1 MIALRS
7 TLVLSEPLILEAMEL
22 TKIRTKTGVITEAL
36 KTLIQREKLKS
47 IKNYQ
52 GKVNLD
58 IDLNKLRKR

>member
-7 TLVLSEPLILEAMEL
+7 TFVLSEPLILEAMEL
-22 TKIRTKTGVITEAL
+22 TKIRTKTAVITEAL
-36 KTLIQREKLKS
+36 KTLIQREKLKN

-52 GKVNLD
+52 GKVNLE